1 MLKFIPIISVVS
13 LSLLTVFLV
22 TLVPDD
28 SLLGEGTRYYLEYLW
43 HSLWGLNRYIL
54 TALIISLIGYLFWN
68 FLKFSTKGGPG
79 RFKEEIISRL
89 RHLKGSF
96 GEIFWYLLPSLAC
109 IILSSLAL
117 TPLNQISSVRLRDG
131 FLMGID
137 SSLTGVYPSFY
148 LASIDFPNWLTQ
160 SIIFS
165 FDGLAVFLSLAAI
178 YVFFEKR
185 ELFRQ
190 LCAAMCAMFLLMFP
204 LWMIFPALSP
214 QDRYIDNI
222 YNLPVSA
229 AISEQVSSYD
239 PAPAVGEF
247 LERVRAQKDES
258 NSPFL
263 PTSTMPSAHTA
274 WILMLGYYVFR
285 VRKAAGLI
293 FAPVVVLTILGT
305 VFLAQHYFIDIV
317 GGITVC
323 SLSIAAISFIRKS

>member
-43 HSLWGLNRYIL
+43 HSIQGLNRYIL

-68 FLKFSTKGGPG
+68 FLKFSAKGDPDC
-79 RFKEEIISRL
+79 FKKEIINRL
-89 RHLKGSF
+89 RYLRRNF
-96 GEIFWYLLPSLAC
+96 GEVFWYLLPSLAC

-117 TPLNQISSVRLRDG
+117 TSLNQINSVHLRDD
-131 FLMGID
+131 FLMGVD
-137 SSLTGVYPSFY
+137 SSITGVYPSFY
-148 LASIDFPNWLTQ
+148 LASMGFPNWLTQ

-165 FDGLAVFLSLAAI
+165 FEGLAVFLSLAAI

-185 ELFRQ
+185 ELFRE
-190 LCAAMCAMFLLMFP
+190 LCAAICAMFLLMFP
-204 LWMIFPALSP
+204 LWIIFPALSP

-222 YNLPVSA
+222 YSLPVSVA
-229 AISEQVSSYD
+229 VSEQISSYD
-239 PAPAVGEF
+239 PAPAIGEF
-247 LERVRAQKDES
+247 LERVRVQKDES
-258 NSPFL
+258 DSPFL

-285 VRKAAGLI
+285 VRRAAGLI

-305 VFLAQHYFIDIV
+305 VLLAQHYFIDIV

-323 SLSIAAISFIRKS
+323 SLSIVAVSFLRKS